1 MNIFRELNCYQK
13 DNMQSAV
20 VLLLALLASV
30 AAFYGLVN
38 FEVHASS
45 AIPSVEV
52 PMYKSVNI
60 VNDAWRLDMSNPADN
75 NVDLVYEI
83 YEMLGDKA
91 SILYKSTPISPG
103 NSADYP
109 LGKEL
114 SDGEHRIK
122 IVIKCAYSS
131 DNDYGLIQ
139 EIAIIK

>member
-1 MNIFRELNCYQK
+1 MNLFRKLNCYQK

-20 VLLLALLASV
+20 VLLLVLTASV

-38 FEVHASS
+38 FKVHASS

-52 PMYKSVNI
+52 PMYKSVNV
-60 VNDAWRLDMSNPADN
+60 VNDTWKLDMSNPAGN
-75 NVDLVYEI
+75 EVDLVYEV

-91 SILYKSTPISPG
+91 SVLYKSTPISPG
-103 NSADYP
+103 DSVDYL

-114 SDGEHRIK
+114 SDGDHKIK
-122 IVIKCAYSS
+122 IVIKCAYAS

>member
-1 MNIFRELNCYQK
+1 MNLFRNLNCYQK
-13 DNMQSAV
+13 DNRQSTV
-20 VLLLALLASV
+20 TLLLALLVSV
-30 AAFYGLVN
+30 AVLYSLVN
-38 FEVHASS
+38 SEVYASS

-60 VNDAWRLDMSNPADN
+60 INDTWKLDMSNPAGN
-75 NVDLVYEI
+75 EVDLVYEV

-103 NSADYP
+103 DSVDYP

-114 SDGEHRIK
+114 SDGDNKIK
-122 IVIKCAYSS
+122 IVIKCAYAS